1 MEGRTRLILS
11 AGLQSCSQA
20 GGAGTSLE
28 ARRAPPCHLLGGPP
42 GSLGTRGWTHGHRGL
57 RMEEAMADS
66 LGDLSCS
73 RASVHQPWNERARS
87 AVGSGPSTGSLAP
100 VSKGFSQRKVPRIQ
114 AHKAAWLHLVPVPFL
129 RPARSLIKSALPEM
143 PQARSC
149 QVGTP
154 G

>member
-1 MEGRTRLILS
+1 MVGRTRLILS

-73 RASVHQPWNERARS
+73 RASVHQPWNERAR
-87 AVGSGPSTGSLAP
+87 VCCGVWTFHREPCSG
-100 VSKGFSQRKVPRIQ
+100 F
-114 AHKAAWLHLVPVPFL
+114 
-129 RPARSLIKSALPEM
+129 
-143 PQARSC
+143 
-149 QVGTP
+149 
-154 G
+154 